1 MPNLYIIAG
10 PNGAGKTTA
19 AKVLL
24 PEVFLVNTFLNA
36 DLIAAKLNP
45 ELPESAALQAGR
57 QMLAEIEA
65 CLAEEQSFV
74 IETTLATKSYVNL
87 VQKAKKQGYQTILIY
102 FWLENPALAIERVA
116 RRVRQGGHHIPE
128 EVIVRRYWNGLKNL
142 IELFVPITDKW
153 VIFDN
158 SDYTEGHPMRI
169 AEKLPDGNVI
179 IENTIIWQTI
189 QDHENH

>member
-36 DLIAAKLNP
+36 DVIAAKLNP

-158 SDYTEGHPMRI
+158 SDYTKGHPMRI